1 MALLQINQSLTSLT
15 WPARIQVILAS
26 MMSRLM
32 TIALVRA
39 APAGVAAAADRYG
52 RVNFGMRRR
61 A

>member
-1 MALLQINQSLTSLT
+1 
-15 WPARIQVILAS
+15 

-52 RVNFGMRRR
+52 RVNFGMRHASR